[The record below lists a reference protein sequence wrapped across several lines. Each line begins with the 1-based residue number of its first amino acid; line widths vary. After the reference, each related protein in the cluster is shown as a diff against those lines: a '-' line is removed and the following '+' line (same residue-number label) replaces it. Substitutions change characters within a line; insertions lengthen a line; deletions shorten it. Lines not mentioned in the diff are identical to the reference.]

1 MLLGPFKIT
10 VFRLAQ
16 LANVQKSIFFIPAG
30 ISTAVISV
38 LLKALAPSFIN
49 AEGNM
54 TEVSPVIAKAPLPIS
69 VTPSGM

>member
-30 ISTAVISV
+30 ISTDVISV
-38 LLKALAPSFIN
+38 LLKALAPSFVN

-54 TEVSPVIAKAPLPIS
+54 TEVSPFTDFCDS
-69 VTPSGM
+69 VWNGDSCQ